1 VLKSKHIK
9 QERLNKKFMDKKTHT
24 ITREVWSSND
34 FMTFTSKITFKKVDD
49 VKELISLIKNFKA
62 LNEVASNKLSSYKV
76 RNTFADVKI
85 WSGDDEQVCDVDMV
99 EVTEHTISFHLMSK
113 YATDIFRVHELYVD
127 DLNTIIKYVE
137 A

>member
-1 VLKSKHIK
+1 
-9 QERLNKKFMDKKTHT
+9 MDKKTHT

-85 WSGDDEQVCDVDMV
+85 
-99 EVTEHTISFHLMSK
+99 
-113 YATDIFRVHELYVD
+113 
-127 DLNTIIKYVE
+127 
-137 A
+137 